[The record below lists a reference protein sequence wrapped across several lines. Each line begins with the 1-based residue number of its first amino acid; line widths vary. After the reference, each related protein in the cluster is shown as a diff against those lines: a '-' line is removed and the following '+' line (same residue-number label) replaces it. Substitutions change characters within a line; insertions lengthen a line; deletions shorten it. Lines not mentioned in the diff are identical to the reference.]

1 MINENQYLILC
12 KLLNKI
18 LKSSESNLET
28 ISIPWLHVIREHPVV
43 LNRYKNFFSHK
54 KIFLLRKK
62 IKNKIE
68 WLFLILKSL
77 KNKKNKYWYGSN
89 RYEKNIDFLF
99 ISHLLNSN
107 QFKSKEDLYY
117 GKIPNH
123 LKSKNKKVAI
133 SSIVSL
139 NKAFFHFKKENKNA
153 KISQYY
159 FSDSLTYKEE
169 KNIHLRLINESKRLK
184 KISNEK
190 KNVLESRAFYLSS
203 IEANSMESHSNLRL
217 DIQISKIVKKLN
229 PKAIISTYEGH
240 AFERI
245 IFNSARSV
253 NPKIICVSYQHTGV
267 FRLSNAIK
275 IKLSKN
281 YNPNY
286 ILTSGKFAKQD
297 LEKKKN
303 LSSIKIYELGSNRGL
318 INEKIITNNRSFSKH
333 SCLVIPEIFFSECN
347 YLFDFS
353 LKCACDNPNIYFIWR
368 LHPGTNFKEL
378 LKQNKKYKQIPK
390 NIILSNDSLENDINK
405 CDWVL
410 YRGSTAV
417 FKALSKG
424 LRPFYLI
431 KKNEIPIDPLFKLNN
446 WKKNVKN
453 SIDLISIIKSDIGN
467 NLKEHKL
474 NLKKSK
480 EFCKKQFS
488 KFNIDVIRNLI

>member
-1 MINENQYLILC
+1 MINENQYLLLC

-28 ISIPWLHVIREHPVV
+28 ISIPWLHIVREHPVV
-43 LNRYKNFFSHK
+43 FKRYKNFFSKKTFFLYQK
-54 KIFLLRKK
+54 KIV
-62 IKNKIE
+62 NKVK

-77 KNKKNKYWYGSN
+77 RNKKNKYWYGSEKH
-89 RYEKNIDFLF
+89 EKNIDFLF
-99 ISHLLNSN
+99 ISAILNSN
-107 QFKSKEDLYY
+107 QFKSKEDFYY
-117 GKIPNH
+117 GKIPNY

-133 SSIVSL
+133 SSIVSFK
-139 NKAFFHFKKENKNA
+139 KAFFYFKKENKTPEINR
-153 KISQYY
+153 YY
-159 FSDSLTYKEE
+159 FSESLTYKEE
-169 KNIHLRLINESKRLK
+169 KKIHLRLINESKRLK

-190 KNVLESRAFYLSS
+190 KDVLESRAFYLSS

-253 NPKIICVSYQHTGV
+253 NSKIICVSYQHTGV

-286 ILTSGKFAKQD
+286 ILTSGKFAKED
-297 LEKKKN
+297 LEKEKS

-318 INEKIITNNRSFSKH
+318 INEKKITTNRSISKN
-333 SCLVIPEIFFSECN
+333 SCLVIPELFFSECN

-378 LKQNKKYKQIPK
+378 LKQNKKYKKIPK
-390 NIILSNDSLENDINK
+390 NIILSNDSLENDIYK
-405 CDWVL
+405 CNWVL

-417 FKALSKG
+417 FKALSHG
-424 LRPFYLI
+424 LRPFYLT

-446 WKKNVKN
+446 WKKNVIN
-453 SIDLISIIKSDIGN
+453 SIDLISIIKRDIDN
-467 NLKEHKL
+467 NFKQHKL

-480 EFCKKQFS
+480 EFCEKQFS
-488 KFNIDVIRNLI
+488 KINTEVIENLI